1 MFSFYFGQ
9 KILLRNCKKNK
20 KNILLFVDYI
30 KFSLQYFNCYI
41 FCFESFFFLQFLP
54 LEFDLI
60 FTSILFLILLI
71 VIYFSLIPFLI
82 EICFIYQI
90 WSPFFWLL
98 FILFKIIYKI
108 RFFFL
113 ISSHPLSTFLYFK
126 FNLYSFDW
134 YLFYLK

>member
-9 KILLRNCKKNK
+9 IILLRNCKKNK
-20 KNILLFVDYI
+20 KISCYLLIISNSVFNILIAIYFV
-30 KFSLQYFNCYI
+30 LNL
-41 FCFESFFFLQFLP
+41 FFFLQFLP

-60 FTSILFLILLI
+60 FTSTLFLIFLI
-71 VIYFSLIPFLI
+71 VIYFSLIIFLI
-82 EICFIYQI
+82 DICFIYQI

-108 RFFFL
+108 RFFL